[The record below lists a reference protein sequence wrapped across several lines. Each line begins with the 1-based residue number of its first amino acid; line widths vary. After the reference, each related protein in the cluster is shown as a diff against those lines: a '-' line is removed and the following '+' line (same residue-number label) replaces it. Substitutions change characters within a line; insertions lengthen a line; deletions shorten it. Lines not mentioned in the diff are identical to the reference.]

1 MGSFPK
7 DFLWGGA
14 TAANQCEG
22 AWQAGGKGLATVD
35 VTPFGPDRFPVAL
48 GRLEMLECDDK
59 HYYPSHEAIDLY
71 HHYKE
76 DIALFAEMGFKCF
89 RLSIAWTRILPN
101 GDDAQPNEEGL
112 KFYEDVFDECHKYG
126 IEPLV
131 TICHFDTPIALIKK
145 YGGWK
150 DRRMVDAYVH
160 YCEVLFDRY
169 KGKVKYWLTFNE
181 INMLLHLPFT
191 GAGLVFY
198 PGENVQQVEYQA
210 AHHEL
215 VASAKAVKLAHEK
228 MPGAMVGCML
238 AAGQY
243 YPRTCAPE
251 DIRAAQEADR
261 DNYFFTDVQARGA
274 YPVWAKKR
282 MEKAGIT
289 LHTEP
294 GDEQVLKEGTVDF
307 VSFSYYSSRCIT
319 TDQEI
324 LAEEK
329 ADGNAVLEAV
339 KNPYLKASEW
349 GWAIDPVGLRVTL
362 NTIYDRYEKPMFI
375 VENGLGAVD
384 TVEADGSIHD
394 HRLWPKDAPDQ
405 PQQMPT
411 PLPQKTWQK
420 IGERMQT
427 ELDLRDKEAGDGADA
442 LKQQVKAANRS
453 RRSYRD
459 FLRRFCVLREEVKL
473 DPDEFDLNFYTYG
486 LSVYGN
492 LPLIEPLESRE
503 SKKIEELALVID
515 TSYSTSGE
523 LVRAFLAETY
533 TLLKGQENFF
543 HRMNLHLIQADNAI
557 RQDILI
563 HNEDE
568 LIHAMNHF
576 ELRGG
581 GGTDFR
587 PAFEYVN
594 QLCAE
599 KKFSNLRGL
608 LYFTDGMGTYPAKRP
623 AYDTAFLFLGE
634 RFDDAN
640 VPPWAMKVVLDEEE
654 FTGAAARPQSTLADA
669 LAEEDDLYRDLNNS

>member
-215 VASAKAVKLAHEK
+215 VASAKAVKLAHERC
-228 MPGAMVGCML
+228 PVPWWAVCWRQ
-238 AAGQY
+238 ASITRAPVHRRISV
-243 YPRTCAPE
+243 PR
-251 DIRAAQEADR
+251 R
-261 DNYFFTDVQARGA
+261 
-274 YPVWAKKR
+274 KR
-282 MEKAGIT
+282 IA
-289 LHTEP
+289 
-294 GDEQVLKEGTVDF
+294 
-307 VSFSYYSSRCIT
+307 T
-319 TDQEI
+319 TTS
-324 LAEEK
+324 L
-329 ADGNAVLEAV
+329 
-339 KNPYLKASEW
+339 
-349 GWAIDPVGLRVTL
+349 
-362 NTIYDRYEKPMFI
+362 PM
-375 VENGLGAVD
+375 
-384 TVEADGSIHD
+384 
-394 HRLWPKDAPDQ
+394 
-405 PQQMPT
+405 
-411 PLPQKTWQK
+411 
-420 IGERMQT
+420 
-427 ELDLRDKEAGDGADA
+427 
-442 LKQQVKAANRS
+442 
-453 RRSYRD
+453 
-459 FLRRFCVLREEVKL
+459 C
-473 DPDEFDLNFYTYG
+473 
-486 LSVYGN
+486 
-492 LPLIEPLESRE
+492 
-503 SKKIEELALVID
+503 
-515 TSYSTSGE
+515 
-523 LVRAFLAETY
+523 
-533 TLLKGQENFF
+533 
-543 HRMNLHLIQADNAI
+543 
-557 RQDILI
+557 
-563 HNEDE
+563 
-568 LIHAMNHF
+568 
-576 ELRGG
+576 
-581 GGTDFR
+581 R
-587 PAFEYVN
+587 PAVPTRCG
-594 QLCAE
+594 Q
-599 KKFSNLRGL
+599 KSGWR
-608 LYFTDGMGTYPAKRP
+608 RP
-623 AYDTAFLFLGE
+623 ASPYTPSRAMS
-634 RFDDAN
+634 RF
-640 VPPWAMKVVLDEEE
+640 
-654 FTGAAARPQSTLADA
+654 
-669 LAEEDDLYRDLNNS
+669 